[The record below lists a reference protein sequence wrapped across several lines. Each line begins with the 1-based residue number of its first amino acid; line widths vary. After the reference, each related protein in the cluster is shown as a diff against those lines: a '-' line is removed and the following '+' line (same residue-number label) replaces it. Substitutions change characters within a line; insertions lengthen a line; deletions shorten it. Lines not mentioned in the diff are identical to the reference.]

1 MKSKPCKVC
10 NHKEVVVINEEL
22 LAGTPIPL
30 VCEQHKITEP
40 VLWLH
45 SKACLKKESPIE
57 TTTGTIEPIPI
68 DLDKLVIE
76 EIISTYRF
84 CVDRDMQRFRENE
97 IESPTA
103 VLKDYITVLEYYRKT
118 MK

>member
-1 MKSKPCKVC
+1 MKSKTCKVC
-10 NHKEVVVINEEL
+10 NHKEVVVINKEL
-22 LAGTPIPL
+22 LAGVPL
-30 VCEQHKITEP
+30 AELCEKHQITEP
-40 VLWLH
+40 VMWLH
-45 SKACLKKESPIE
+45 SKACLKKEAPIE
-57 TTTGTIEPIPI
+57 TPGTPEPIPI

-103 VLKDYITVLEYYRKT
+103 VLKDYIMVLEYYRKT